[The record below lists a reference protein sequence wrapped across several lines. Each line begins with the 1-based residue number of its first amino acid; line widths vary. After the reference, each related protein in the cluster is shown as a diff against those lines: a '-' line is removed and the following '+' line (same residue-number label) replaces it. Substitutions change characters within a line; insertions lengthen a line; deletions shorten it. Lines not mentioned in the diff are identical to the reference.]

1 MKLEKDFYTRDNVVQ
16 IAQELL
22 GKHLYTNQDGI
33 MTGGIIVETEA
44 YSGTNDKAC
53 HAHLNRRTQRTEIMY
68 HTGGVAYVYL
78 VYGMYNL
85 FNIVTNVEGRAD
97 AVLVRAI
104 EPTIGIEEMLLRR
117 NMAAPKPNLT
127 AGPGVMSMA
136 LGIDRKHYG
145 TSLTGDSIWVE
156 DQGIALPA
164 ESIAIGPRIGIDYA
178 GDDAL
183 LPWRFWLKGSKWVSR
198 KKA

>member
-1 MKLEKDFYTRDNVVQ
+1 MKLDQAFYTRDNVVQ
-16 IAQELL
+16 IAQDLL
-22 GKHLYTNQDGI
+22 GKHLYTNHGGI
-33 MTGGIIVETEA
+33 VTGGMIVETEA
-44 YSGTNDKAC
+44 YAGIGDKAC
-53 HAHLNRRTQRTEIMY
+53 HAHMNRRTQRTDIMY
-68 HTGGVAYVYL
+68 HNGGVAYVYL

-85 FNIVTNVEGRAD
+85 FNIVTNEEGRAD

-127 AGPGVMSMA
+127 AGPGVLSMA
-136 LGIDRKHYG
+136 LGINREHYG
-145 TSLTGDSIWVE
+145 TPLTGDTIWVE
-156 DQGIALPA
+156 DPGIALPA
-164 ESIAIGPRIGIDYA
+164 TGIAVGPRIGIDYA

-183 LPWRFWLKGSKWVSR
+183 LPWRFWLKDNKWVSR

>member
-1 MKLEKDFYTRDNVVQ
+1 MKLQKDFYNRPDVVQ
-16 IAQELL
+16 VAQDLL
-22 GKHLYTNQDGI
+22 GKYLYTNHNG
-33 MTGGIIVETEA
+33 MLTGGIIVETEA

-68 HTGGVAYVYL
+68 HEGGVAYVYL

-85 FNIVTNVEGRAD
+85 FNIITNVEGRAD

-104 EPTIGIEEMLLRR
+104 EPTEGIEEMLLRR

-127 AGPGVMSMA
+127 AGPGVMSIA
-136 LGIDRKHYG
+136 LGIDRRHYG
-145 TSLTGDSIWVE
+145 EDLTGNTIWVE
-156 DQGIALPA
+156 DQGMEVSA
-164 ESIAIGPRIGIDYA
+164 EGIAIGPRIGIDYA

-183 LPWRFWLKGSKWVSR
+183 LPWRFWLKGNKWVSR
-198 KKA
+198 KK

>member
-1 MKLEKDFYTRDNVVQ
+1 MKLNQDFYTRDNVVQ
-16 IAQELL
+16 IAQDLL
-22 GKHLYTNQDGI
+22 GKYLCTNLGGI
-33 MTGGIIVETEA
+33 VTGGMIVETEA

-53 HAHLNRRTQRTEIMY
+53 HAHLNRRTKRTEIMY

-78 VYGMYNL
+78 VYGIYNL
-85 FNIVTNVEGRAD
+85 FNVVTNVEGRAD

-136 LGIDRKHYG
+136 LGINRSHYG
-145 TSLTGDSIWVE
+145 TPLTGGTIWIGDEGANV
-156 DQGIALPA
+156 PA
-164 ESIAIGPRIGIDYA
+164 EGVAIGPRIGIDYA

-183 LPWRFWLKGSKWVSR
+183 LPWRFWLEGNKWVSG
-198 KKA
+198 KK